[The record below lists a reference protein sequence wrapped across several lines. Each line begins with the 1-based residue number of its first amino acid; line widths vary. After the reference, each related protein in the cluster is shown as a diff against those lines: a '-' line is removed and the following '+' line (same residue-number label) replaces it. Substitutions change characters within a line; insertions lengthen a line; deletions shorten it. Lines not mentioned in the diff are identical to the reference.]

1 MSNFRTD
8 AHERKAI
15 RSGTKSSRLAA
26 FRAANG
32 MDANGIKL
40 ADSAAHKAPAQTVAA
55 PAAVSTPAPKPAPKA
70 PVPTAAQIEQARQ
83 RARHDAV
90 MASPHAKGRRSI
102 AAGLLGGASDRS
114 AADIIAALPTMP
126 TDAEA
131 IRNARRARAANAW
144 ERAIAANA
152 GKPVAPAS
160 MPATTTGNKAWD
172 NVIARMSPGKAA

>member
-1 MSNFRTD
+1 MSNFRIE
-8 AHERKAI
+8 AHELKAI
-15 RSGTKSSRLAA
+15 GTGKRSSRLAA

-32 MDANGIKL
+32 LDPNGIKL
-40 ADSAAHKAPAQTVAA
+40 AEDGAHKAPARALAT
-55 PAAVSTPAPKPAPKA
+55 PAAVTTPAPKPAPKA

-102 AAGLLGGASDRS
+102 AAGLLGGAPDRS

-131 IRNARRARAANAW
+131 VRNARRARAASAW
-144 ERAIAANA
+144 ERAIAANV
-152 GKPVAPAS
+152 GK
-160 MPATTTGNKAWD
+160 PATTTGHKAWD
-172 NVIARMSPGKAA
+172 NVIARMSPARTA